1 MIKKSMSNLIA
12 VLVRST
18 FCIIFAFSEE
28 SLGKKIFIWFVI
40 LFIFFGCLIFWQA
53 FVLINTTL
61 YFIHIYFRLS
71 CVSPQPRMHQ
81 SRREQE
87 EHSSTESSWNI
98 FVSPFHTKNMFQ
110 TFWYPSCWLSSY
122 FHHLCF
128 PPKLLSDQVLNLTSL
143 ASMKFQI
150 ISCQSGV
157 VTVPGT
163 DASVLLPWCLG
174 ESRDL
179 LLLSLDCSCLKYFSH
194 WHWHIDTDTDTL
206 TLTWTALTTHCCC
219 FGESC
224 SCFWSI
230 AAVTESM
237 QTLKMSTTQLG
248 RWSPV
253 GVGVSFYGA
262 SFIKPLLQTCF
273 GESLLIMTLDQ
284 WKLAPTNDKDW

>member
-1 MIKKSMSNLIA
+1 MANLIA

-18 FCIIFAFSEE
+18 FCIIFAFAEE

-128 PPKLLSDQVLNLTSL
+128 PPKLLCDQVLNLTSL
-143 ASMKFQI
+143 ASMKVQI

-157 VTVPGT
+157 VTAPGT
-163 DASVLLPWCLG
+163 ENRPTLTPQCCCLG
-174 ESRDL
+174 ALGKVGTCCCCRL
-179 LLLSLDCSCLKYFSH
+179 TAVAWNTFH
-194 WHWHIDTDTDTL
+194 TDTDTL

-237 QTLKMSTTQLG
+237 QTLKMSTTQPG
-248 RWSPV
+248 RWS
-253 GVGVSFYGA
+253 
-262 SFIKPLLQTCF
+262 LR
-273 GESLLIMTLDQ
+273 
-284 WKLAPTNDKDW
+284 